1 MAGACTKRRALRT
14 GVPYI
19 VPAMRLLLTTTAPLV
34 VSLLSLIPGD
44 VHAAPEPAGTAG
56 TQDPASAGTQD
67 LDGSGTFGSAAA
79 QPGEEESTDATELTV
94 SAGALGSTGNARTLA
109 LTGNANFRLR
119 RGIHQF
125 GAIALGNF
133 ARAALTPDTDPE
145 TTVNNVQ
152 GRLRYDV
159 FVHPRVSLF
168 AMATARHDPFQQLD
182 LRLNVD
188 PGVAF
193 YILNGAKHRLW
204 TEVGYDLQYDIRTD
218 EAVFETTEEGAFIVD
233 ADGNRNRVEDRTF
246 TNHAARLFGGYANSI
261 NDNFT
266 FSTGVEY
273 LQSFLEARRFRVNWD
288 VGLTAQLVN
297 RLSLATT
304 FTLRLDNAPLPGVV
318 EVDTITAVSLVYRF
332 F

>member
-1 MAGACTKRRALRT
+1 
-14 GVPYI
+14 
-19 VPAMRLLLTTTAPLV
+19 MRHLFMTTAPLAV
-34 VSLLSLIPGD
+34 GLLAMTPGRLW
-44 VHAAPEPAGTAG
+44 AATEPAATEPAGTAG
-56 TQDPASAGTQD
+56 TQDPASAGTED
-67 LDGSGTFGSAAA
+67 LEGTGAFGSATTLDDTE
-79 QPGEEESTDATELTV
+79 GTDATELTI
-94 SAGALGSTGNARTLA
+94 SAGALGSTGNARALA
-109 LTGNANFRLR
+109 LTANGNFRLR

-125 GAIALGNF
+125 GAIALANF
-133 ARAALTPDTDPE
+133 ARAAVAPETDSE

-159 FVHPRVSLF
+159 FVHPNVSLF
-168 AMATARHDPFQQLD
+168 AMATGRHDPFQQLD

-193 YILNGAKHRLW
+193 YILNEAKHRLW
-204 TEVGYDLQYDIRTD
+204 TEVGYDFQYDVRTD
-218 EAVFETTEEGAFIVD
+218 EAVFETNDEGAFIVD
-233 ADGNRNRVEDRTF
+233 ADGNRDRVEDRTF
-246 TNHAARLFGGYANSI
+246 TNHAARVFGGYANSI
-261 NDNFT
+261 NENFT

-273 LQSFLEARRFRVNWD
+273 LQSVLELQRFRVNWD

-304 FTLRLDNAPLPGVV
+304 FTLRFDNAPLPGVR